1 MRRAS
6 NIRIIGL
13 SLIIFSEFIIGII
26 GLALVLF
33 LSSCASS
40 RDPEVAQ
47 RQAIQASYDDSVAAR
62 AAIEEAR
69 RESLRAEQWEIAARQ
84 KDYWLLHERIAQ
96 GQAESYRARS
106 NAAWERY
113 RYLSENYQ

>member
-6 NIRIIGL
+6 IFPEFIFGL
-13 SLIIFSEFIIGII
+13 SLIII
-26 GLALVLF
+26 GLSLF

-40 RDPEVAQ
+40 SGPLVENRTAVA
-47 RQAIQASYDDSVAAR
+47 ASYDDSLQARTAVAVAR
-62 AAIEEAR
+62 DEQA
-69 RESLRAEQWEIAARQ
+69 RAEQWEAVARQ
-84 KDYWLLHERIAQ
+84 RQYWRLHERIAQ